1 MTNTREWMS
10 LAIDEAR
17 GARGFTSPNPSVGA
31 IVVTNGL
38 LAGRGHTQPP
48 GGPHAEVMALH
59 DAGERAR
66 GGVMYVTLEPCNTWG
81 RTPPCTRA
89 LIEAGIS
96 AVHCALID
104 PDPRVR
110 GRGVAE
116 LRAAGIRVIVGE
128 MAGEAARTIEDFIVH
143 RTLGRPLVV
152 VKFAA
157 SLDGRIASVSGDARW
172 ISGPVARAW
181 VHRQRAML
189 DAIMAG
195 SGTVLADDP
204 LLTARPEDSP
214 PARQPLRV
222 VVDGRGRLPVTSKV
236 LGREAPT
243 LVATTEASPVSWRRA
258 VAATGAEV
266 VVLPPDPAGGVDLE
280 ALLGELGRRQI
291 MSVLVEGGA
300 TLLGALFDAGL
311 VDKVQAVIA
320 PLIIGGAAPVAV
332 AGHGATRMAD
342 ALRLLDL
349 SVDRLGEDVLVTGY
363 PRPLPILPSEEMDSG
378 VFDSAG

>member
-1 MTNTREWMS
+1 
-10 LAIDEAR
+10 
-17 GARGFTSPNPSVGA
+17 
-31 IVVTNGL
+31 
-38 LAGRGHTQPP
+38 
-48 GGPHAEVMALH
+48 
-59 DAGERAR
+59 
-66 GGVMYVTLEPCNTWG
+66 
-81 RTPPCTRA
+81 
-89 LIEAGIS
+89 
-96 AVHCALID
+96 
-104 PDPRVR
+104 
-110 GRGVAE
+110 
-116 LRAAGIRVIVGE
+116 
-128 MAGEAARTIEDFIVH
+128 
-143 RTLGRPLVV
+143 
-152 VKFAA
+152 
-157 SLDGRIASVSGDARW
+157 
-172 ISGPVARAW
+172 
-181 VHRQRAML
+181 
-189 DAIMAG
+189 
-195 SGTVLADDP
+195 
-204 LLTARPEDSP
+204 
-214 PARQPLRV
+214 
-222 VVDGRGRLPVTSKV
+222 
-236 LGREAPT
+236 
-243 LVATTEASPVSWRRA
+243 